1 MAAPEESKNRRYE
14 EKDEDL
20 WEIGESESDPEYDSD
35 ESMKDPTYS
44 TLEETHAKFSNLS
57 IKGKSRA
64 RLVSGLPERN
74 LC

>member
-1 MAAPEESKNRRYE
+1 MAAPKQSKNRRYE

-44 TLEETHAKFSNLS
+44 ILGETHAKFSNLS